1 MKLFDGLRVGLVGP
15 VPPPAG
21 GMANQTRQ
29 LGELLRGE
37 GAQVTLLPTNP
48 PYRPAWVGR
57 VRGLRAAARL
67 VGHLAGLWRLAGR
80 SDVLHLMANSGWS
93 WHLFAA
99 PALLVG
105 ALRRVPVVV
114 NYRGGGAGEFL
125 ARSAPV
131 VRATMRHASRL
142 VVPSRFLVEV
152 FARHGMQ
159 AEVVPNIVDL
169 ALFARRGP
177 RDPSAPPHLV
187 VARNLE
193 PLYDNATA
201 LRAFAVVR
209 RQWPAATLTLAGSGP
224 QAAELRTLAQSLGLA
239 GAVHFPGSL
248 DREAMAALYRSADL
262 MLNPSLADNMPN
274 SVLEAMASGLP
285 LVSTHVGGVPWIVR
299 DGETGLLVPPGDAQ
313 AMAAAALRVLGEPG
327 MWQRLAD
334 AGHEEVQRYA
344 WPQVARR
351 LLAAYTVGEG
361 GRPCRADRGA
371 RGAPGT

>member
-1 MKLFDGLRVGLVGP
+1 MKLFDGLRIGLVGP

-29 LGELLRGE
+29 LGELLRSE

-57 VRGLRAAARL
+57 LRGLRAAIRL
-67 VGHLAGLWRLAGR
+67 LGHVAGLWRLAGR

-114 NYRGGGAGEFL
+114 NYRGGGAAEFL
-125 ARSAPV
+125 ARSAPL
-131 VRATMRHASRL
+131 VRLTMRLAARL

-152 FARHGMQ
+152 FARHGMP

-169 ALFARRGP
+169 ARFSRRGP
-177 RDPSAPPHLV
+177 RDPSTPPHLV

-193 PLYDNATA
+193 PLYDNPTA
-201 LRAFAVVR
+201 LRAFALLR
-209 RQWPAATLTLAGSGP
+209 RRWPSARLTIAGSGP
-224 QAAELRTLAQSLGLA
+224 QAGELRALAQSLGLA
-239 GAVHFPGSL
+239 DAVHFTGSL
-248 DREAMAALYRSADL
+248 DRDAMAALYRSADL

-285 LVSTHVGGVPWIVR
+285 LVSTNVGGVPWIVR
-299 DGETGLLVPPGDAQ
+299 DGETGLLVPAGHAE
-313 AMAAAALRVLGEPG
+313 AMAEAALRVLGEPG
-327 MWQRLAD
+327 LWQRMAD
-334 AGHEEVQRYA
+334 AGHEDVQRYA

-351 LLAAYTVGEG
+351 LLAVYGVPEG
-361 GRPCRADRGA
+361 RGPCPADQGP